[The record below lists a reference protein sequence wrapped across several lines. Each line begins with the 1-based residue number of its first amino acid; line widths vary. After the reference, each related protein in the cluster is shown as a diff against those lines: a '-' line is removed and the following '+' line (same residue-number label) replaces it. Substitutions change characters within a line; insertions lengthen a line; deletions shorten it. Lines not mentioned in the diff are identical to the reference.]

1 MGHGKNEACAYVSQ
15 NFHMEIMSITTNG
28 LINILIEKAPKES
41 RWFLVHTVSVS
52 ELL

>member
-52 ELL
+52 ELP